1 LCLATLINGIKKLG
15 IMKIQFDTNQ
25 FLKEISKSKSYFH
38 TFINK
43 ENLAAGI
50 LRLEPGEKDTQG
62 PHDSD
67 EIYYIIRG
75 NGFLNID
82 GKDYSISEGMSY
94 YVAKNLEHKFHGNK
108 KELIV
113 LYFFGGPDS

>member
-1 LCLATLINGIKKLG
+1 MINGIRKHSML
-15 IMKIQFDTNQ
+15 KIQFDTNQ
-25 FLKEISKSKSYFH
+25 FLKDISKGKSYFH

-50 LRLEPGEKDTQG
+50 ILLKPGDKDTQG

-75 NGFLNID
+75 DGFLNID
-82 GKDYSISEGMSY
+82 GKDHSISEGMSY
-94 YVAKNLEHKFHGNK
+94 YVAKNIQHKFHGNK
-108 KELIV
+108 KELVV

>member
-1 LCLATLINGIKKLG
+1 LINGIKKQIPL
-15 IMKIQFDTNQ
+15 KIQFDTNQ
-25 FLKEISKSKSYFH
+25 FLKDISKGDSYFH

-50 LRLEPGEKDTQG
+50 ISLKPGKEDTQG

-67 EIYYIIRG
+67 EIYYIVRG
-75 NGFLNID
+75 DGFLNID
-82 GKDYSISEGMSY
+82 GKDYPVSEGMSY
-94 YVAKNLEHKFHGNK
+94 YVAKNIDHRFHGNT
-108 KELIV
+108 KELVV

>member
-1 LCLATLINGIKKLG
+1 MKLPL
-15 IMKIQFDTNQ
+15 KIEFDTKKYLEN
-25 FLKEISKSKSYFH
+25 LAKGDSYFH

-50 LRLEPGEKDTQG
+50 LRLESGEEDTQA
-62 PHDSD
+62 PHESD
-67 EIYYIIRG
+67 EIYYVVRG

-82 GKDYSISEGMSY
+82 GKDYKISEGMSY
-94 YVAKNLEHKFHGNK
+94 YVAKNIKHRFHGNTQD
-108 KELIV
+108 LVV